1 MAQQKKKSPTPADK
15 TQAPRKKD
23 VRARA
28 RKTRMSKGVKIL
40 LVAIGCAAMILS
52 VSTMACSGIINQ
64 IGAKQLSILACH
76 ILSPVLLTYVLS
88 QNGQRDSLAK

>member
-23 VRARA
+23 VHARA

-64 IGAKQLSILACH
+64 SKNKESCAL
-76 ILSPVLLTYVLS
+76 PVAMTPTRSGLNIWLTT
-88 QNGQRDSLAK
+88 A